1 MASPRALIWLRR
13 DLRLDD
19 HAPLLRA
26 LDQGLAPI
34 LLYIHA
40 PDEEAPWAPG
50 EASRWWLHHSL
61 QSLQEAVAARGGRLI
76 LRCGPT
82 RQTLLEVMAQSEAR
96 AVYWHRLYD
105 PVLVERDSALKAE
118 LRDRGI
124 KARSFSG
131 YLLVEP
137 DHLLNQAGKP
147 YRVFTPFWRQLQGR
161 LEQAGGAADA
171 PTALPPT
178 DLSSLSLAE
187 LDLLPTVPWYGGF
200 ESRWTPGEKGAW
212 SALRRFQDQALE
224 TYASGRDLPSI
235 NGTSSLS
242 PHLHYGEISV
252 RRVVQQLAAEP
263 AASAYLR
270 ELGWRDF
277 SHHLLRHFPT
287 TAEHNLNHRF
297 DSFPWAEP
305 DPELLAA
312 WQRGRTGI
320 PIVDAGMRE
329 LWDSGWMH
337 NRVRMI
343 VASLLTKN
351 LRYHWIAGARWF
363 WDTLV
368 DANLANNTQ
377 GWQWTAGTGADAAP
391 YFRIFNPVS
400 QGERFDPKG
409 DYVRRWVPE
418 LAGLGPKHIHQPW
431 SGGGAKGYPAP
442 IVDLR
447 SSRAEA
453 LSAFQTLRNDSD
465 SGDS

>member
-1 MASPRALIWLRR
+1 MDSPRALIWLRR
-13 DLRLDD
+13 DLRLGD
-19 HAPLLRA
+19 HAPLLHA
-26 LDQGLAPI
+26 LDQGLRPI

-50 EASRWWLHHSL
+50 EASCWWLHHSL
-61 QSLQEAVAARGGRLI
+61 QSLQEAVAARGSTLV

-82 RQTLLEVMAQSEAR
+82 RQTLLDVIAQTGAT

-105 PVLVERDSALKAE
+105 PVLVELDSALKTE

-124 KARSFSG
+124 EARAFSG
-131 YLLVEP
+131 YLLAEP
-137 DHLLNQAGKP
+137 DQLRNQAGAP

-161 LEQAGGAADA
+161 LEQFGDAEGA
-171 PTALPPT
+171 PTTLPPT
-178 DLSSLSLAE
+178 DLSSLPLAE
-187 LDLLPTVPWYGGF
+187 LDLLPKIPWYRGF
-200 ESRWTPGEKGAW
+200 ESRWTPGEAGAEA
-212 SALRRFQDQALE
+212 ALQRFQTEALAQ
-224 TYASGRDLPSI
+224 YASARDGPSI
-235 NGTSSLS
+235 RGTSSLS
-242 PHLHYGEISV
+242 PHLHFGEISV
-252 RRVVQQLAAEP
+252 RRVVRQLAHEP
-263 AASAYLR
+263 EADAYLR

-287 TAEHNLNHRF
+287 TPEQNLNRRF
-297 DSFPWAEP
+297 DDFPWAEP
-305 DPELLAA
+305 EPELLAA

-329 LWDSGWMH
+329 LWQSGWMH

-351 LRYHWIAGARWF
+351 LRYHWTAGARWF

-400 QGERFDPKG
+400 QGERFDPQG

-418 LAGLGPKHIHQPW
+418 LAALPPRHIHQPW
-431 SGGGAKGYPAP
+431 SGGGAKGYPPP

-447 SSRAEA
+447 SSRSEA
-453 LSAFQTLRNDSD
+453 LSAFQTLRADPGLNDS
-465 SGDS
+465 